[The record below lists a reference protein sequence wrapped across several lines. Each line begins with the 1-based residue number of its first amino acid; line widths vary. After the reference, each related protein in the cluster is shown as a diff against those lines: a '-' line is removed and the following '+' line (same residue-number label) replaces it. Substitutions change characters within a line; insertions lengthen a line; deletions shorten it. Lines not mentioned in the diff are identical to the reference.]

1 MGERL
6 VVQFARGARR
16 NDNAPNFQE
25 RTAPRPRRTAFR
37 MSITSLPAETSWQ
50 VSISPSQGLELQH
63 YMRTMAFID
72 PTDVPP
78 HLRSVSH
85 LTGTMP
91 RVFQPGPSCHVL
103 RCSCTAPL
111 LPTHSFRH
119 STL

>member
-50 VSISPSQGLELQH
+50 VSNSPS
-63 YMRTMAFID
+63 
-72 PTDVPP
+72 
-78 HLRSVSH
+78 
-85 LTGTMP
+85 
-91 RVFQPGPSCHVL
+91 
-103 RCSCTAPL
+103 
-111 LPTHSFRH
+111 
-119 STL
+119 